1 MPVAGS
7 NLAGRRGCTT
17 GSEMLRRLVGG
28 TILLGLAIASA
39 SGCGSSG
46 AEQSEVQS
54 TPTTRA
60 STAAVGGDATSARP
74 RTAAADLRTYAHPSG
89 LWNIS
94 YLPSAQITGPMWDEE
109 QAFEGVEFMA
119 PLGDESFL
127 ALGVTRLEGREF
139 KTSEEWSQSILEKTE
154 ETSSSYELVSWEQF
168 AVGAFLGYEAVFSR
182 TGGTFDFVH
191 VELHV
196 VAGTGTY
203 RVVGVTDE
211 TAWSENEELLRR
223 LVRSFRLGGR

>member
-1 MPVAGS
+1 
-7 NLAGRRGCTT
+7 
-17 GSEMLRRLVGG
+17 MLRRLFGG
-28 TILLGLAIASA
+28 TIVLGLVMASA
-39 SGCGSSG
+39 SGCGSGG
-46 AEQSEVQS
+46 AGQSEVQS
-54 TPTTRA
+54 TPA
-60 STAAVGGDATSARP
+60 AGATAVRGDATQSARP
-74 RTAAADLRTYAHPSG
+74 GTVAADLRTYAHPSG

-127 ALGVTRLEGREF
+127 ALGVTRLEGREYR
-139 KTSEEWSQSILEKTE
+139 TSEEWSLSILEKTE
-154 ETSSSYELVSWEQF
+154 ETSSSYELISWEQF
-168 AVGAFLGYEAVFSR
+168 AVGAFLGYEAVFTR
-182 TGGTFDFVH
+182 TGGTFDFAH

>member
-1 MPVAGS
+1 
-7 NLAGRRGCTT
+7 
-17 GSEMLRRLVGG
+17 MLRRSLVYLIV
-28 TILLGLAIASA
+28 TVLSTASA
-39 SGCGSSG
+39 TACGSSDAGPG
-46 AEQSEVQS
+46 AIES
-54 TPTTRA
+54 TPTIDA
-60 STAAVGGDATSARP
+60 PAPAGDAAPSAGP
-74 RTAAADLRTYAHPSG
+74 GTGAGGLRTYVHPSR
-89 LWNIS
+89 LWEVS
-94 YLPSAQITGPMWDEE
+94 YLAGAQISGPKWDEE

-139 KTSEEWSQSILEKTE
+139 KTSEEWSLSILEKTE

-211 TAWSENEELLRR
+211 AAWSENEELLRT
-223 LVRSFRLGGR
+223 LVHSFRLGGR